1 MTTPSRESREGR
13 ERHGYVEEDWAR
25 YRALDHLVNHWERTG
40 WCPGRRSYHWMIC
53 LGESETVRALAT
65 RCQAALGHIP
75 TLDLVPLKWL
85 HLTVQK
91 VGFTDEVP
99 AAHLDQIVA
108 AAQRRL
114 AVIPPIPLRVG
125 PLAGSAGAVRFSAG
139 PHPLVRSVR
148 QALRQALAEV
158 RGERAVPTRATAFV
172 PHVSIA
178 YNNTPTDATPVIDAV
193 ARLRRVA
200 SVTTVVHRV
209 ELVELRREPRSY
221 AWDVLATG
229 TLGGNEQSDNRVLPP
244 EL

>member
-1 MTTPSRESREGR
+1 MTTPSSESREGR
-13 ERHGYVEEDWAR
+13 ERYDYVEEDWAR
-25 YRALDHLVNHWERTG
+25 YRTLDYLVNHWERPG
-40 WCPGRRSYHWMIC
+40 WRPGRRSYHWMMC
-53 LGESETVRALAT
+53 LGESEALRALAT

-75 TLDLVPLKWL
+75 TLDLVPLNWL

-91 VGFTDEVP
+91 VGFADEVS
-99 AAHLDQIVA
+99 AAQLDQIVA

-114 AVIPPIPLRVG
+114 AVIPPISLEVG

-139 PHPLVRSVR
+139 PHPPVRSVR

-158 RGERAVPTRATAFV
+158 RGDRAVPTRATAFV

-178 YNNTPTDATPVIDAV
+178 YNNAPTDAAPVIDAV
-193 ARLRRVA
+193 ASLRRVA
-200 SVTTVVHRV
+200 SVTTVVHGV

-229 TLGGNEQSDNRVLPP
+229 TLGNDEQPAGS
-244 EL
+244 

>member
-1 MTTPSRESREGR
+1 MTTLSDESREGR

-25 YRALDHLVNHWERTG
+25 YRALDSLTNHWERAG
-40 WCPGRRSYHWMIC
+40 WRPGRRSYLWLLR
-53 LGESETVRALAT
+53 LGESGTVRALAS

-75 TLDLVPLKWL
+75 TLDMVPLKWL

-99 AAHLDQIVA
+99 AAQLDQIVA

-114 AVIPPIPLRVG
+114 AILPPIPLRVG
-125 PLAGSAGAVRFSAG
+125 PLTGSAGAVRFSAG
-139 PHPLVRSVR
+139 PHPPVHSVR
-148 QALRQALAEV
+148 QVLRQALAEV

-178 YNNTPTDATPVIDAV
+178 YNNAPTDATPVIDAV
-193 ARLRRVA
+193 AGLRRVA
-200 SVTTVVHRV
+200 SVTTVVHGV
-209 ELVELRREPRSY
+209 ELVELRREPGSY

-229 TLGGNEQSDNRVLPP
+229 TLGDDEQTARS
-244 EL
+244 